1 MITRGIKVFTRY
13 EGVYE
18 QKIIVDNIFNVGN
31 S

>member
-1 MITRGIKVFTRY
+1 MITRGINVFTRY

-18 QKIIVDNIFNVGN
+18 QKIIVDNVFNVGN